1 MTVVGF
7 VFTWTPYA
15 ITFFI
20 SAFSG
25 NGNGASQMATFIC
38 ACFAKTSV
46 MWIPLLYMG
55 TSTQFRFSLVDS
67 NTLEKLG
74 GPNTV
79 VRGEA
84 INATA
89 AAVARQNASSDKEE

>member
-1 MTVVGF
+1 MTMVDF

-25 NGNGASQMATFIC
+25 NGNGASPMAIFIC

-67 NTLEKLG
+67 NKLEKLG

-84 INATA
+84 TVKMHLLTKKNNMKI
-89 AAVARQNASSDKEE
+89 VY